1 MVDIAARATSVGTSR
16 INLRNVTVLCVDT
29 NSLGLDVLSQMLMG
43 FGVERIRRASALE
56 DAKVT
61 LSREAIDFTIVDS
74 KLGEESGFDLVRW
87 LRQSTLDPNRYAPVI
102 VTSSHTP
109 RSEVA
114 SARDC
119 GANFVVA
126 KPLSPGVLM
135 QRMLWIAKGGR
146 QFVEAPRYVGPDR
159 RFKYDGVPEGT
170 KGRRASDLSTDLGE
184 AKEPNLNQDQI
195 NSVLKPQKVAL

>member
-1 MVDIAARATSVGTSR
+1 MVVATEKPSAGSAR

-43 FGVERIRRASALE
+43 FGVERIRRAASQEA
-56 DAKVT
+56 ARAI
-61 LSREAIDFTIVDS
+61 LSKETIDFVVVDS
-74 KLGEESGFDLVRW
+74 NLEEESGYDLVRW
-87 LRQSTLDPNRYAPVI
+87 LRQSPLDPNRFTPVI
-102 VTSSHTP
+102 VTSSYTP
-109 RSEVA
+109 ASEIA

-119 GANFVVA
+119 GANFLVA
-126 KPLSPGVLM
+126 KPLSPSVLM

-146 QFVEAPRYVGPDR
+146 QFVEAEKYVGPDR

-170 KGRRASDLSTDLGE
+170 KGRRASDLSASLGV

-195 NSVLKPQKVAL
+195 NSVLKPQRVAL

>member
-1 MVDIAARATSVGTSR
+1 MVAAPDKPSIGSAR

-43 FGVERIRRASALE
+43 FGVERIRRAASQEA
-56 DAKVT
+56 ARAI
-61 LSREAIDFTIVDS
+61 LSKETIDFVVVDS
-74 KLGEESGFDLVRW
+74 NLEEDSGYDLVRW
-87 LRQSTLDPNRYAPVI
+87 LRQSTLDPNRFAPVI

-109 RSEVA
+109 ASEIA

-126 KPLSPGVLM
+126 KPLSPSVLM

-146 QFVEAPRYVGPDR
+146 QFVEAEKYVGPDR

-170 KGRRASDLSTDLGE
+170 KGRRASDLSASLGV

-195 NSVLKPQKVAL
+195 NSVLKPQRVAL

>member
-1 MVDIAARATSVGTSR
+1 MVDAPAKSPGGSARL
-16 INLRNVTVLCVDT
+16 NLRNVTVLCVDT
-29 NSLGLDVLSQMLMG
+29 NSLGLEVLGQMLMG
-43 FGVERIRRASALE
+43 FGVERIRRAASL
-56 DAKVT
+56 DAAKAV
-61 LSREAIDFTIVDS
+61 LSKETIEFVVVDS
-74 KLGEESGFDLVRW
+74 NLEEESGYDLVRW
-87 LRQSTLDPNRYAPVI
+87 LRQSPLDPNRFAPVI

-109 RSEVA
+109 ASEIA

-126 KPLSPGVLM
+126 KPLSPSVLM

-146 QFVEAPRYVGPDR
+146 QFIEAEKYIGPDR

-170 KGRRASDLSTDLGE
+170 KGRRASDLSASVGL

>member
-1 MVDIAARATSVGTSR
+1 MVEAVAKPVSDGARL
-16 INLRNVTVLCVDT
+16 NLRNVTVLCVDS
-29 NSLGLDVLSQMLMG
+29 NSLGLEVLGQMLMG
-43 FGVERIRRASALE
+43 FGVERIRRATSLE
-56 DAKVT
+56 DARSI
-61 LSREAIDFTIVDS
+61 LSKETIDFVLVDRN
-74 KLGEESGFDLVRW
+74 LDDRSGYDLVRW
-87 LRQSTLDPNRYAPVI
+87 LRQAPLDPNRFAPV
-102 VTSSHTP
+102 VVVCGHTP
-109 RSEVA
+109 ASEIA

-126 KPLSPGVLM
+126 KPLSPSVLM

-146 QFVEAPRYVGPDR
+146 QFVEAENYIGPDR

-170 KGRRASDLSTDLGE
+170 RGRRASDLSASVGE